1 MNRGRARCSSSSPSP
16 SLPDEAFGVRTIV
29 QISDLHF
36 GRHDADVVTAL
47 ASDLNERR
55 PDLVAV
61 SGDFTQRGRSEE
73 FAEARQ
79 FLNRIAA
86 PKLVVPGNHD
96 VPLYALHRRIFA
108 PFARFNQTIAPAG
121 IAGAYFRDDEVCVV
135 GINTARR
142 FPGKNGRVSYEQM
155 AEIRRVFGSVPSDV
169 FKILVTHHPIG
180 SPEAGGVKL
189 AGRSRMALQAI
200 GESGGHLL
208 LSGHFHRAAS
218 GDLAAQITAN
228 NSILL
233 VHAGTATSNR
243 LRGGEGN
250 TYNLIRIDG
259 HALSIAVM
267 GYSPRSGFR
276 EISDKSYLLRD
287 GRWRTD

>member
-1 MNRGRARCSSSSPSP
+1 M
-16 SLPDEAFGVRTIV
+16 RTIV

-36 GRHDADVVTAL
+36 GRHDPNIDRDLTA
-47 ASDLNERR
+47 DLNERR

-73 FAEARQ
+73 FAEARR
-79 FLNRIAA
+79 FLNRIVA

-108 PFARFNQTIAPAG
+108 PFAGFNRTVAPAG
-121 IAGAYFRDDEVCVV
+121 VANSCFRDDEIGVL

-155 AEIRRVFGSVPSDV
+155 ADIRRVFGSMPSDI

-180 SPEAGGVKL
+180 SPEGGGVKL
-189 AGRSRMALQAI
+189 AGRSRLALQAI

-208 LSGHFHRAAS
+208 LSGHYHQAAS
-218 GDLAAQITAN
+218 GDVAVQVAAD
-228 NSILL
+228 NSVLV
-233 VHAGTATSNR
+233 VHAGTAISTR
-243 LRGGEGN
+243 LRGDEGN
-250 TYNLIRIDG
+250 TYNLICVDG
-259 HALSIAVM
+259 HALSVDVM
-267 GYSPRSGFR
+267 AYSPPNGFQKVR
-276 EISDKSYLLRD
+276 TQTYLLTD
-287 GRWRTD
+287 GRWRTT